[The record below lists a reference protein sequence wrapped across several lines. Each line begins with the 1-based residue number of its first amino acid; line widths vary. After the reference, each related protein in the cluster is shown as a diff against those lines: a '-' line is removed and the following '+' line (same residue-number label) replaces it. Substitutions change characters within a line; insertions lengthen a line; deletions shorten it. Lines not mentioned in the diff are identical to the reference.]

1 MTGVSYLEAWSY
13 NLEWQAKEQVELHT
27 MEIYEGYK
35 HIYGEKLESALSKI
49 EDSVKTGIEY
59 GSVISWELK
68 QCSLLRNVLRT
79 YFYAE

>member
-1 MTGVSYLEAWSY
+1 MKTVPLEGHQGCMGSYLEAWSY

-49 EDSVKTGIEY
+49 EDSVKTGN
-59 GSVISWELK
+59 GSVISWELTGAMWTW
-68 QCSLLRNVLRT
+68 N
-79 YFYAE
+79 